1 MENQHLPGQ
10 WTYETIQTEA
20 LAFPRF
26 IAPWNLETCPDLG
39 KGAPWMGSVKDLEK
53 TLQGA
58 PPAITGPP
66 TAGDGGRLVRE
77 RRPQGQRGSS
87 CRASRGSWPC

>member
-1 MENQHLPGQ
+1 MEGG
-10 WTYETIQTEA
+10 EA
-20 LAFPRF
+20 LSAVVGWIVSPEVSPGPS
-26 IAPWNLETCPDLG
+26 PWNLETCPDLG
-39 KGAPWMGSVKDLEK
+39 RGAPWMGSVKDLEK

-58 PPAITGPP
+58 PPAITGLP